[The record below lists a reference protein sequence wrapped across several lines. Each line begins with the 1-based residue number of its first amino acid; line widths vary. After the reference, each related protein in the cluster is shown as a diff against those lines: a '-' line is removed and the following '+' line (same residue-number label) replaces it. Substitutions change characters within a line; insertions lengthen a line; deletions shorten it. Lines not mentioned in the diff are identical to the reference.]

1 MLPNIPIHISINI
14 IQELCVGYYFCKKR
28 IRNRSGWE
36 VLKCKGAWGGDG
48 VGQITAKGTKR
59 GVLWGQ
65 LQAVA
70 RKTLTCQGGVG
81 KRQEGALGRN

>member
-1 MLPNIPIHISINI
+1 MLPNIHINSSINV

-28 IRNRSGWE
+28 IRNGTD
-36 VLKCKGAWGGDG
+36 GAWGGDG
-48 VGQITAKGTKR
+48 VGQITATGTR
-59 GVLWGQ
+59 QGVLWGQ

-70 RKTLTCQGGVG
+70 GKTLTCQGGVG